1 MCTATGLFF
10 LSLLSL
16 QWSLFPLGAFLS
28 LEYSA
33 AEWKRVLCL
42 IRRNVYQF
50 ECDFLALQ
58 ETQKGILTF
67 TLCEELDNTCWEQ
80 NSFLMSEA
88 RGGLTCEMLGVVL
101 SGGVDGL
108 SPTWIPLLPL

>member
-1 MCTATGLFF
+1 M
-10 LSLLSL
+10 
-16 QWSLFPLGAFLS
+16 FPLGAFLS

-33 AEWKRVLCL
+33 AEWKRALCL

-67 TLCEELDNTCWEQ
+67 TLCEELGSVCWEQ
-80 NSFLMSEA
+80 NSFLTSEA
-88 RGGLTCEMLGVVL
+88 RGGLTSEMLGVVL

-108 SPTWIPLLPL
+108 SPAWIPLLPL

>member
-1 MCTATGLFF
+1 M
-10 LSLLSL
+10 
-16 QWSLFPLGAFLS
+16 FPLGAFLS

-33 AEWKRVLCL
+33 AEWKRALCL

-67 TLCEELDNTCWEQ
+67 TLREELDNVCWEQ

-88 RGGLTCEMLGVVL
+88 GGGLTCETLGVVL

-108 SPTWIPLLPL
+108 SPTWMPLMPL